1 MKTCISRF
9 FLHILLLASCCAVV
23 PAVALAAEEEPEDK
37 DVYMGADLN
46 FTAINVGSESL
57 NTLNLRFKLGLD
69 MSTDIIPLLSMES
82 HFGFDI
88 TEDSATVDNV
98 DANFHLNHYIALYL
112 KASHEIEDVVRF
124 YGLIGF
130 AAAQMQGDVFVLEDE
145 IATSLSYGLGAGFQM
160 PFDLEGTVEIM
171 QLINS
176 DTYDVMMFSL
186 GVNYRM

>member
-1 MKTCISRF
+1 M
-9 FLHILLLASCCAVV
+9 FLFTSCWIVV
-23 PAVALAAEEEPEDK
+23 PGISMAAEEPEDK

-46 FTAINVGSESL
+46 LTAINVGSESL

-88 TEDSATVDNV
+88 TEDSTTVNNV
-98 DANFHLNHYIALYL
+98 EANLHVNHYIGLYL

-171 QLINS
+171 QLIKS
-176 DTYDVMMFSL
+176 DSYDVMMFSL
-186 GVNYRM
+186 GINYRM